1 MHRAFCSVKL
11 KGELNEDV
19 TYMLKV
25 LSKIFDSNKRD
36 LKRLERIANNVE
48 ALESDIEPLS
58 DEQLA
63 AKTEEFK
70 ERYQN
75 GETLEDLQVEAFTV
89 VREASRRVLGLHPF
103 RVQIIGAAALH
114 EGNIAEMKTGEGKT
128 LTSTLA
134 VYLNALTGKGVH
146 VITVNEYLASR
157 DAEEMGVLYEFLG
170 MTVGLN
176 LNSMTK
182 EEKRE
187 AYEADITYSTNN
199 ELGFDYLRD
208 NMVLYNHE
216 KVQRP
221 LHFAVIDEV
230 DSILIDEAR
239 TPLIISGQAAKAAN
253 LYRLANTFVT
263 TLKEEED
270 YSYDESTKGVVLTES
285 GVEKAEKAFKI
296 DNLFDLDHVTLLHG
310 INQAL
315 KAQVSMHVDVDYVVD
330 DGNVVI
336 VDSFTGRLMKGRRYS
351 DGLHQAIEAKEGLEV
366 QNESMTLATITFQN
380 YFRMYEKLSGM
391 TGTAK
396 TEEEEFRNIY
406 NMQVIEIPTNRPII
420 RDDRADLIYASMD
433 GKYKAV
439 AEEIK
444 ERYEKG
450 QPVLVGTVAIETS
463 EIISGYLKQFG
474 VKHDVLNAKN
484 HEREADIILNAGQK
498 GAVTIATNMAGRGTD
513 IKLGEG
519 VIEAGG
525 LAVIGTERHES
536 RRIDNQLR
544 GRSGRQGDPG
554 ITQFYLSLEDD
565 LMRRF
570 GSDQMKSM
578 MTKLG
583 MDDTTPIQS
592 KMVSRS
598 VESAQRRVEG
608 NNFDARKRLLQY
620 DDVLRQQREV
630 IYEERNEVLESD
642 DIRSV
647 VEKMIA
653 SVIERTVAAHT
664 SEENQDEWHL
674 KGLEDFVGAN
684 LLPEDRL
691 TVADFEGKS
700 ADEIEKTIQ
709 DAVTTRYNEKEEEM
723 TEERMREFEKVILL
737 RAIDTKWTDHIDAM
751 DQLRHGIHLRAYGQT
766 DPLREY
772 QSEGFTMFEDMV
784 LAIEN
789 DAARFAMKAE
799 IRENLE
805 REEVV
810 KGQAVNPGDGEEKK
824 KPQPVRRRVNVGR
837 NDPCP
842 CGSGKKYKHCHG
854 RN

>member
-1 MHRAFCSVKL
+1 M
-11 KGELNEDV
+11 LN
-19 TYMLKV
+19 V
-25 LSKIFDSNKRD
+25 LSKIFDSNKKD
-36 LKRLERIANNVE
+36 LKRLERVANSVE
-48 ALESDIEPLS
+48 ALANEMEQLS
-58 DEQLA
+58 DEVLA
-63 AKTEEFK
+63 NKTEEFK
-70 ERYQN
+70 QRYQN
-75 GETLEDLQVEAFTV
+75 GESLDDLKVEAFAV
-89 VREASRRVLGLHPF
+89 VREASRRVLDMYPF

-157 DAEEMGVLYEFLG
+157 DAEEMGVLFEFLG

-176 LNSMTK
+176 LNSMSK

-187 AYEADITYSTNN
+187 AYESDITYSTNN

-208 NMVLYNHE
+208 NMVLYSHD

-253 LYRLANTFVT
+253 LYKLANTFVT
-263 TLKEEED
+263 SLKVEED
-270 YSYDESTKGVVLTES
+270 YSFDESTKGVVLTES
-285 GVEKAEKAFKI
+285 GVEKAEKAFSI
-296 DNLFDLDHVTLLHG
+296 NNLFDLDHVTLLHG

-315 KAQVSMHVDVDYVVD
+315 KAQVSMHVDIDYVVD
-330 DGNVVI
+330 EGNVVI

-380 YFRMYEKLSGM
+380 YFRMYEKLAGM

-420 RDDRADLIYASMD
+420 RDDRADLIYSTMD
-433 GKYKAV
+433 GKFKAV

-444 ERYEKG
+444 ERHEKG

-463 EIISGYLKQFG
+463 EIISDYLKQFG

-554 ITQFYLSLEDD
+554 ITQFYLSLEDE

-578 MTKLG
+578 MTRLG

-608 NNFDARKRLLQY
+608 NNFDSRKRLLQY

-630 IYEERNEVLESD
+630 IYKERNEVLDSEN
-642 DIRSV
+642 IKEI

-653 SVIERTVAAHT
+653 SVIDRAVAVHT
-664 SEENQDEWHL
+664 ATEEVDEWNL
-674 KGLEDFVGAN
+674 KGLEDFLGAN
-684 LLPEDRL
+684 LLPENQL
-691 TVADFEGKS
+691 VAADFEGKS
-700 ADEIEKTIQ
+700 VEDMTNLIQ
-709 DAVTTRYNEKEEEM
+709 EQVDARYTEKEEEM

-737 RAIDTKWTDHIDAM
+737 RAIDMKWTDHIDAM

-772 QSEGFTMFEDMV
+772 QSEGFTMFEEMV

-805 REEVV
+805 RKEVV
-810 KGQAVNPGDGEEKK
+810 KGQAVNPEESEQK
-824 KPQPVRRRVNVGR
+824 KPRQPVRRSVNVGR

>member
-1 MHRAFCSVKL
+1 
-11 KGELNEDV
+11 
-19 TYMLKV
+19 MLKV

-36 LKRLERIANNVE
+36 LKRLERVANAVE
-48 ALESDIEPLS
+48 ALASDMEQLT
-58 DEQLA
+58 DEQLTN
-63 AKTEEFK
+63 KTTEFK
-70 ERYQN
+70 ERYAN
-75 GETLEDLQVEAFTV
+75 GETLDDLQVEAFAV
-89 VREASRRVLGLHPF
+89 VREAAQRVLGLYPF
-103 RVQIIGAAALH
+103 RVQIIGAAAMH

-134 VYLNALTGKGVH
+134 VYLNALSGKGVH
-146 VITVNEYLASR
+146 VITVNEYLAAR
-157 DAEEMGVLYEFLG
+157 DAEEMGVLYNFLG

-176 LNSMTK
+176 LNSLSK

-187 AYEADITYSTNN
+187 AYEADVTYSTNN

-208 NMVLYNHE
+208 NMVLYENE

-221 LHFAVIDEV
+221 LHYAVIDEV

-239 TPLIISGQAAKAAN
+239 TPLIISGQASKAAN

-263 TLKEEED
+263 TLTLDED
-270 YSYDESTKGVVLTES
+270 YTYDESTKGVVLGEK
-285 GVEKAEKAFKI
+285 GVEKAERAFKI
-296 DNLFDLDHVTLLHG
+296 DNLFDLKHVTLLHG

-315 KAQVSMHVDVDYVVD
+315 KAHVSMQVDIDYVVE
-330 DGNVVI
+330 DGSVVI

-351 DGLHQAIEAKEGLEV
+351 DGLHQAIEAKEGLEI

-380 YFRMYEKLSGM
+380 YFRMYEKLAGM

-420 RDDRADLIYASMD
+420 RDDRPDLIYATMD
-433 GKYKAV
+433 GKFRAV

-444 ERYEKG
+444 QLHEKG

-463 EIISGYLKQFG
+463 EIISKYLKQFG

-484 HEREADIILNAGQK
+484 HEREAEIILTAGHE

-519 VIEAGG
+519 VQELGG

-554 ITQFYLSLEDD
+554 MTQFYLSLEDD

-570 GSDQMKSM
+570 GSEQMKSM

-583 MDDTTPIQS
+583 MDDSTPIQS

-630 IYEERNEVLESD
+630 IYQERNEVIEAESVKD
-642 DIRSV
+642 V
-647 VEKMIA
+647 LQKMIQD
-653 SVIERTVAAHT
+653 VIERTVGAHT
-664 SEENQDEWHL
+664 ANEDASEWNL
-674 KGLEDFVGAN
+674 KGLEDYLVAN
-684 LLPEDRL
+684 LLPEATL
-691 TVADFEGKS
+691 TAEDFENKGAEELK
-700 ADEIEKTIQ
+700 EIISE
-709 DAVTTRYNEKEEEM
+709 AVFARYDEKEEEM

-737 RAIDTKWTDHIDAM
+737 RAIDTKWMDHIDAM
-751 DQLRHGIHLRAYGQT
+751 EQLRHGIHLRAYGQT
-766 DPLREY
+766 DPLRAY
-772 QSEGFTMFEDMV
+772 QSEGFTMFEDMI
-784 LAIEN
+784 LSIED

-805 REEVV
+805 REEVA
-810 KGQAVNPGDGEEKK
+810 KGNAVDPEEGEQKPKK
-824 KPQPVRRRVNVGR
+824 KPARRSVNIGR

-842 CGSGKKYKHCHG
+842 CGSGKKYKNCHG
-854 RN
+854 RQQ